1 MLLKNRQFWLA
12 LLLLLIIAVISV
24 GNYQRWWDW
33 RFPVGPFAST
43 HWLVWLGAGYIAV
56 FTPLYAYLRRH
67 TSGSLKNLLTIHV
80 FGNLVAFLF
89 IAIHYT
95 QQAGRPPEFGAVHST
110 GLILFIIVTIMVV
123 TGFLQRFGIIRSLIR
138 SWRFIHVSLSL
149 SFYIVLIVH
158 VLQFFQIV

>member
-33 RFPVGPFAST
+33 RFPVGPFTST
-43 HWLVWLGAGYIAV
+43 HWLAWLGAGYIAV
-56 FTPLYAYLRRH
+56 FTPLYSYLRRH
-67 TSGSLKNLLTIHV
+67 TAGSLKNLLTTHV

-95 QQAGRPPEFGAVHST
+95 QQMGRPPEFGAVHST

-123 TGFLQRFGIIRSLIR
+123 TGFLQRFGIIHSLIK

-149 SFYIVLIVH
+149 SFYIILIVH
-158 VLQFFQIV
+158 VLQFFEIL